1 MLLLMLRALL
11 GLGQQWR
18 KGLLLRQLPLLPSS
32 NCFHEFLPSSCLLG
46 LLRLPG
52 LQLVLQV
59 RRLLRRRQP
68 CNLRSKIL
76 HRLQLLR
83 QKRS

>member
-32 NCFHEFLPSSCLLG
+32 NCFHEFLPSSCLL
-46 LLRLPG
+46 RLPG

-68 CNLRSKIL
+68 CNLRSNIR